1 MTYLRKQNLLV
12 FGCYISSL
20 ITRFFLDYSTT
31 GDLTYAI
38 NTTGL
43 TILLA
48 LSTLIVLKFSDKLF
62 SYAITIIIGI
72 TAILITSKVHGM
84 VSVIQFFYI
93 IFLVSIYRNYKY
105 IIIEGILSLG
115 ALIYFICIDAGN
127 YYNSSGT
134 DRFTIIACIIC
145 SIVVCC
151 LNAIEMQKALGVIEN
166 ESIKNKDLLSKTAS
180 ILSIVKDTTNTLV
193 SVNSSVNN
201 ELSSAIETT
210 GSIKEGV
217 MASVDNL
224 QNNTSSLSEFNAFLQ
239 EGFMELSLLT
249 KNIANIFDKQEVSE
263 KAVHLGND
271 KVVGLLTC
279 LQTIITCI
287 GNISTKT
294 TTLAEDLP
302 NINNIIDGI
311 KSTANQTK
319 LLALNASIEAARV
332 GEQGKG
338 FAVVADEIGKLS
350 ANTQDL
356 LKKTEPIIE
365 SLLNQSD
372 DIVRD
377 TNNINTEIVTCQS
390 AMSDIKNTLQTLS
403 DSTQEVSNCTATSSE
418 AANHVEDVFNNIVRQ
433 ITDIINSISE
443 TLEYSRN
450 VQGNIS
456 SYESIMNNISNS
468 YQKVNLLINDL
479 DKQEA

>member
-1 MTYLRKQNLLV
+1 MTNLRKQNLLV
-12 FGCYISSL
+12 FGCNFSSAL
-20 ITRFFLDYSTT
+20 TRFSLDYFST
-31 GDLTYAI
+31 GDLKYAI
-38 NTTGL
+38 SITGL
-43 TILLA
+43 PLLLSLLSLIA
-48 LSTLIVLKFSDKLF
+48 LAFSDKLF
-62 SYAITIIIGI
+62 SYLMTLCLGITCISIAYSVPGVGSLMLFVHAIFIISLYRDYKHIIIQGLISLGGLIYFVYISPGDYNTLAAPDKMIIIG
-72 TAILITSKVHGM
+72 T
-84 VSVIQFFYI
+84 
-93 IFLVSIYRNYKY
+93 SIYNP
-105 IIIEGILSLG
+105 
-115 ALIYFICIDAGN
+115 LI
-127 YYNSSGT
+127 
-134 DRFTIIACIIC
+134 
-145 SIVVCC
+145 CC
-151 LNAIEMQKALGVIEN
+151 LNAIEMKKALLSVEK
-166 ESIKNKDLLSKTAS
+166 ESITNKNLLSKTES
-180 ILSIVKDTTNTLV
+180 ILSVVKNTTNTLV

-201 ELSSAIETT
+201 ELSSAIDTT
-210 GSIKEGV
+210 SNIKEGI

-224 QNNTSSLSEFNAFLQ
+224 QNNTSSLEEFNAFLQ

-249 KNIANIFDKQEVSE
+249 KNITNILDKQEVTE

-279 LQTIITCI
+279 LQTIIACI

-294 TTLAEDLP
+294 TTLADNLP

-311 KSTANQTK
+311 KATANQTK

-356 LKKTEPIIE
+356 LKKAEPIIE
-365 SLLNQSD
+365 SLLYQSD

-377 TNNINTEIVTCQS
+377 TNSIHTEIVTCQS

-403 DSTQEVSNCTATSSE
+403 ASTQEVSNCTTTSSE

-433 ITDIINSISE
+433 ITEIINSISE

-456 SYESIMNNISNS
+456 SYESIMNNISSS